1 MDTCAAT
8 QDESDVEASNETSTD
23 SCPRISNVSLS
34 CRPFKS
40 YAEYIASNAAFNLII
55 MFMLLFYLQY
65 DFRLQ
70 IRISFI
76 STLRII
82 LFIFHDYSV
91 SSPHFLL
98 GTQVDSEL
106 FYMCDQCYP
115 ILLSQSYSLLYSIFY
130 VFYGYIII
138 RCTCIYPRTQT
149 IIVHFSFLLLRIL
162 LHFLIN

>member
-55 MFMLLFYLQY
+55 MFMLLFYLQH

-70 IRISFI
+70 ICISFI

-82 LFIFHDYSV
+82 LFIVHDYSL
-91 SSPHFLL
+91 SSPLFLL
-98 GTQVDSEL
+98 QVHRQIAS
-106 FYMCDQCYP
+106 
-115 ILLSQSYSLLYSIFY
+115 LLSYFVVSIVQFIIFNFLCVLRLYYHSLHLHLSSNSNHH
-130 VFYGYIII
+130 
-138 RCTCIYPRTQT
+138 CA
-149 IIVHFSFLLLRIL
+149 FLFFIAT
-162 LHFLIN
+162 HSTAFLD